1 MKIKIRTMAVM
12 MTAAMMIGLT
22 GCGAEKTP
30 ADVTVQEKVTVAEAE
45 AKAEVLEEETVE
57 AEELAETD
65 VTEEQPEE
73 ETVDTEVEA
82 SEQAAEEESLKAEET
97 AEKVEEQKTE
107 EQKTE
112 EQKTEEQKTEA
123 KKSNIPDWF
132 DAEFYAANNS
142 DVVAALGSGADALY
156 NHYVTYGKAEGRKA
170 NADDPT
176 EPVVTANS
184 GNESNNND
192 SAGSN
197 NSSSVVVDT
206 NIPSYDEFAGA
217 MLAKVNALRREQGV
231 GELTLDEQCKNVS
244 AIRVVEISSLFSHT
258 RPDGRKSSTTW
269 DDLGYQWSGVGEN
282 IAKITN
288 YCNTTSSLT
297 QKADVFYDLFK
308 NSPSHYSTM
317 INSKWTKAYFNIY
330 ITYNEDGETVYHCVQ
345 TFSK

>member
-22 GCGAEKTP
+22 GCGAEKTL

-57 AEELAETD
+57 TEEPAETD
-65 VTEEQPEE
+65 VTEEQPKE
-73 ETVDTEVEA
+73 ETVDTKVEA

-97 AEKVEEQKTE
+97 VEKVE

-170 NADDPT
+170 NADDPA

-184 GNESNNND
+184 GNELNNND

-231 GELTLDEQCKNVS
+231 GELTLDEQCKNVC

-282 IAKITN
+282 IAKIGN
-288 YCNTTSSLT
+288 YYNTTNSLT
-297 QKADVFYDLFK
+297 QKADEFYDLFK

-330 ITYNEDGETVYHCVQ
+330 ITYEEVGETVYHCVQ
-345 TFSK
+345 TFSI

>member
-22 GCGAEKTP
+22 GCGAEKTL

-45 AKAEVLEEETVE
+45 AKAEVFEEETVE
-57 AEELAETD
+57 TEEPAETD

-97 AEKVEEQKTE
+97 AEKVE

-170 NADDPT
+170 NADDPA

-206 NIPSYDEFAGA
+206 NIPSYDEFVNT
-217 MLAKVNALRREQGV
+217 MLADVNALRREQGV
-231 GELTLDEQCKNVS
+231 GDLVLDEQCNNVGNLR
-244 AIRVVEISSLFSHT
+244 ANEIATYFSHT
-258 RPDGRKSSTTW
+258 RPDGRSFYTAW
-269 DDLGYQWSGVGEN
+269 EDLGYEHPNVGEN
-282 IAKITN
+282 LSKYMIGGETI
-288 YCNTTSSLT
+288 SLSQAAHDT
-297 QKADVFYDLFK
+297 FDIFSDSPTHYENMIKA
-308 NSPSHYSTM
+308 
-317 INSKWTKAYFNIY
+317 KWTKVYFNVY
-330 ITYNEDGETVYHCVQ
+330 IIQDGSRTYYYCVQ